1 MVEKPFFGSILTVH
15 NDGKEVKYKMIYFY
29 DDLISKTVETIKD
42 AYDCADILNDLNRI
56 KHAFKDIKL
65 YRNWSVANQLDQE
78 LRQKYPC
85 IDKMVEFANSIPI
98 PVPRAK
104 KNYSPSET
112 ILSNL
117 EQDYFGILCD
127 TAIKKQIVHSIKEF
141 IKNVD

>member
-1 MVEKPFFGSILTVH
+1 
-15 NDGKEVKYKMIYFY
+15 MIYFY
-29 DDLISKTVETIKD
+29 DELVAKIVETIKK

-56 KHAFKDIKL
+56 NHATANIKL
-65 YRNWSVANQLDQE
+65 YGKWSAADHLDQE

-85 IDKMVEFANSIPI
+85 IDNMVDFANSIPVT
-98 PVPRAK
+98 VPRVK

-112 ILSNL
+112 VLSNL

-127 TAIKKQIVHSIKEF
+127 TAIKKQMVHSIKEF